1 MTKIIVVCNRKGGV
15 GKTTTAVHLAHG
27 FARKGKKSLIVD
39 LDAQS
44 HVADT
49 LGLRPSKHVFDLL
62 VNDVPFD
69 QLITDTGRPCL
80 HALLG
85 DTKTT
90 VAEAVIV
97 AQRSPISF
105 LRERLLCL
113 GKSHYDIIV
122 VDTPPSAGELQTQAL
137 WGADRVLIPSSTDY
151 LATRGV
157 FSLVTHLRE
166 LKRDQGWRGK
176 VVGILPTLY
185 DSVTKES
192 QNTMN
197 DLKNYF
203 HAHLLPVQIHRT
215 TTLREAAA
223 EGKTIFEY
231 AETRKTR
238 TAARA
243 VAEYGRL
250 VDLLLPKLTN

>member
-1 MTKIIVVCNRKGGV
+1 MTKIIAVCNRKGGV

-27 FARKGKKSLIVD
+27 LATKGKKTLIVD

-44 HVADT
+44 HVADS
-49 LGLRPSKHVFDLL
+49 LGLLPTKHVFDLL
-62 VNDVPFD
+62 VNDGPID
-69 QLITDTGRPCL
+69 ALITDTGRPCF

-85 DTKTT
+85 DTKTS

-97 AQRSPISF
+97 AQRAPIGF
-105 LRERLLCL
+105 LRGKLLCVAQA
-113 GKSHYDIIV
+113 HYDV
-122 VDTPPSAGELQTQAL
+122 VVLDTPPSAGELQTQAL

-157 FSLVTHLRE
+157 FNLVSHLRE
-166 LKRDQGWRGK
+166 LKRNQGWQGK
-176 VVGILPTLY
+176 VIGILPTLY
-185 DSVTKES
+185 DSVTRES

-197 DLKNYF
+197 DLQNHF
-203 HAHLLPVQIHRT
+203 GAQLLPLQIHRT

-231 AETRKTR
+231 AETRKSS

-243 VAEYGRL
+243 VAEYSRL
-250 VDLLLPKLTN
+250 VELLLPKLL